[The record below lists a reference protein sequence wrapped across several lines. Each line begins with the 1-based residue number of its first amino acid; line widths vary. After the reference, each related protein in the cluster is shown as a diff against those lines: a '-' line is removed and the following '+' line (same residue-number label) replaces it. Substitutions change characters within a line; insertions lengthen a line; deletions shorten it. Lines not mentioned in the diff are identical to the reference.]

1 MSSPGGIK
9 FETTLKMIVQLHTAA
24 VERGWDIMLS
34 NESRFQSRMLS
45 VNLYTV
51 LYINMIM

>member
-34 NESRFQSRMLS
+34 NESCFQSRMLS